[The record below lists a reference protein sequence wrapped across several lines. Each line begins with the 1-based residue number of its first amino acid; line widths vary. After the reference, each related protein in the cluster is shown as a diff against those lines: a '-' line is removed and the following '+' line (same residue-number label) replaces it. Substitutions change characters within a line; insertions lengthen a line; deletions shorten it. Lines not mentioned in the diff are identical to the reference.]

1 MQREGASISKR
12 LIQIQNN
19 SNRLIGSHFSFLFY
33 LFKRQVYLTHMLQM
47 YLIPTSRQSET
58 SIGDSTLFRNPQGSG
73 GVVRYPP
80 SPSYTTNQTW
90 QITKQ
95 KNKQWPLVW
104 ELPPLLGT
112 PPSSSVN
119 PPHASACFILIKHT
133 LLEVP
138 LTLEPH
144 KQPLQQ
150 DKTNTWVLYKHECIW
165 PFLSVSLFYQLLFLS
180 FLAISWFWF

>member
-1 MQREGASISKR
+1 MQQQQYQIQREGASISKR

-19 SNRLIGSHFSFLFY
+19 SNRLFGSHFRFLFY

-47 YLIPTSRQSET
+47 FLIPISRQPET
-58 SIGDSTLFRNPQGSG
+58 SIYLS
-73 GVVRYPP
+73 
-80 SPSYTTNQTW
+80 SYTTNQTW

-95 KNKQWPLVW
+95 KNKQW
-104 ELPPLLGT
+104 PLLGT

-165 PFLSVSLFYQLLFLS
+165 TFLSVSLFYQLLFLS
-180 FLAISWFWF
+180 FLAISWFRF